1 MPDLG
6 VIASLVA
13 VPLALATVVFA
24 YLTWREARA
33 TVKPLRL
40 MAEEQQEALAQQ
52 RAQRRLAQLE
62 RIGADVAAARADLV
76 SIEFSGGRASGNELK
91 TLRRALADLEMALQS
106 QQADALPRCRELVR
120 DIRLDAVHRS
130 PADTVM
136 PALSEIE
143 AALQATP
150 RG

>member
-62 RIGADVAAARADLV
+62 
-76 SIEFSGGRASGNELK
+76 
-91 TLRRALADLEMALQS
+91 MALQS

-120 DIRLDAVHRS
+120 DIRLDAVHLS

-143 AALQATP
+143 AALQATA